1 VSFEI
6 RCRRLGSLLTTVAWL
21 SGSASAAQPP
31 DRRRADTPVA
41 TAQRTTGT
49 IHIEGRLDEPDWQ
62 RTSSIGPLVQRE
74 PIEGQE
80 ATEATDVRILFDD
93 DALYIGIR
101 CHESHP
107 GRAGVYAADA
117 RCQSRRGR
125 SRHDRARPLL
135 RSPERFL
142 LSGQPRRRA
151 FGWAEFQQR
160 ESRLLSVQS
169 RFRWILKPG
178 TDLFVV
184 VNRGWVKTFDDGLE
198 SIFDRASSK
207 LQYTFRF

>member
-80 ATEATDVRILFDD
+80 ATETTDVRILFDD

-107 GRAGVYAADA
+107 GRLVSTQLTRDANLDVDDRVTIVLDPFFDHRNGFFFQVNPAGA
-117 RCQSRRGR
+117 RSDGQS
-125 SRHDRARPLL
+125 SNNA
-135 RSPERFL
+135 
-142 LSGQPRRRA
+142 
-151 FGWAEFQQR
+151 
-160 ESRLLSVQS
+160 
-169 RFRWILKPG
+169 
-178 TDLFVV
+178 
-184 VNRGWVKTFDDGLE
+184 NRGC
-198 SIFDRASSK
+198 SASRAGSGGS
-207 LQYTFRF
+207 